1 MALRFTLFIDQGS
14 DYSVTFPVKKP
25 DDSPQ
30 DLAGWSARG
39 QVRVVATDPVV
50 LHDFTD
56 ELSLVDSDLTLTVP
70 ASVSSAW
77 MWSFAAYDVELI
89 DPDGE
94 VTRLVEGF
102 LVVRPEVTR

>member
-1 MALRFTLFIDQGS
+1 MALRYTLYIDQGS
-14 DYSVTFPVKKP
+14 DYTVAFPVLNAANE
-25 DDSPQ
+25 PQ

-56 ELSLVDSDLTLTVP
+56 ELSLAGSDLTLTVP
-70 ASVSSAW
+70 AAVSSTW
-77 MWSFAAYDVELI
+77 MWSFAAYDIELT
-89 DPDGE
+89 DPNGE
-94 VTRLVEGF
+94 VSRLVEGF